1 MVVKIYKRMIN
12 GCCNM
17 SVFIFD
23 EIIIFIFEKLF
34 FVLII
39 KIGGCNNQGKLIV
52 RYIGGGVKRKY
63 CIIDFKCDKDN
74 VLGKVILIE
83 YDLNR
88 IVNIVLIIYLDG
100 EKRYIIVFKGL

>member
-39 KIGGCNNQGKLIV
+39 KIGGCNN
-52 RYIGGGVKRKY
+52 
-63 CIIDFKCDKDN
+63 
-74 VLGKVILIE
+74 
-83 YDLNR
+83 
-88 IVNIVLIIYLDG
+88 
-100 EKRYIIVFKGL
+100 